1 MTMYWAPLLHI
12 YQPPT
17 QDLDILR
24 KINEECYKPLF
35 RMIEEY
41 DNAKICLNINGV
53 LVDLFY
59 EFGLGE
65 TMNLLKNLVSENKI
79 EIVGTAKYHPILPLI
94 PRKEIYRQ
102 IKMNEEINQKEFGNS
117 WVRKGFFPPEMAIS
131 STVAKIVRE
140 IGYKWVIMSGIACP
154 VDWSYDKIYLSPN
167 GIQLYFRDDILSNK
181 IAFKSITAKEF
192 VDTLKTMFLP
202 LKKEEKQDN
211 VKNKDRYIV
220 TAMDGET
227 FGHHIKNYEKT
238 FLGKALELIQKE
250 DNVKTVFISELDRF
264 FPLSEKKIVPRD
276 SSWSTSYEDILA
288 ENPYPLWKHPENTIH
303 KYYWKIVHSLN
314 NLMQLLSNL
323 DLNENWEVKNYY
335 NTARWFFDR
344 GLHSC
349 PLWWASYHRDI
360 WNPNLIYKGLEL
372 LLKSALNAQLALVQ
386 AGRDDGDGY
395 FDSISYYHGLLLME
409 IYTITKK
416 NVKKEKEKKK

>member
-1 MTMYWAPLLHI
+1 MYWAPLLHI
-12 YQPPT
+12 YQPST

-35 RMIEEY
+35 KMIGEY

-65 TMNLLKNLVSENKI
+65 TMDLLKKLVSENKI

-94 PRKEIYRQ
+94 PRKEIYHQ
-102 IKMNEEINQKEFGNS
+102 IKMNEEINQKEFGNF
-117 WVRKGFFPPEMAIS
+117 WAKKGFFPPEMAIS
-131 STVAKIVRE
+131 STVAKIIRE

-167 GIQLYFRDDILSNK
+167 GLQLYFRDDILSNK
-181 IAFKSITAKEF
+181 ISFKSITAKEF
-192 VDTLKTMFLP
+192 VDTLKIMFLP

-227 FGHHIKNYEKT
+227 FGHHIKDYEKT
-238 FLGKALELIQKE
+238 FLGKALELIQKD
-250 DNVKTVFISELDRF
+250 DNIKTVFISELDRF

-303 KYYWKIVHSLN
+303 KYYWKIVHSLD

-323 DLNENWEVKNYY
+323 DLNENYEVKNYY
-335 NTARWFFDR
+335 NTAKWFFDR
-344 GLHSC
+344 GLYSC
-349 PLWWASYHRDI
+349 PLWWANPIQGMWS
-360 WNPNLIYKGLEL
+360 PNLIYKGLEL

-416 NVKKEKEKKK
+416 KVKKEKEKKK